1 MPNSIR
7 FFYEVEGFT
16 VPHPVRIRR
25 WLRSV
30 AEQEGRA
37 LNELSYIFCSDE
49 YLHRM
54 NVEYLNH
61 DTLTDIITF
70 DTAEGGGGLSGEVYI
85 SLHRVREN
93 AQTFSVPVEQEL
105 ARVMVHGILHLC
117 GHPDKQLSEIEEMR
131 RTENFY
137 LLQLNT

>member
-1 MPNSIR
+1 MSSSIR

-16 VPHPVRIRR
+16 VPHPIRIRR

-37 LNELSYIFCSDE
+37 VNELSYIFCSDE

-70 DTAEGGGGLSGEVYI
+70 DTAEEGGGLSGEIYI
-85 SLHRVREN
+85 SLERVKEN
-93 AQTFSVPVEQEL
+93 ARTFSFPVEQEL
-105 ARVMVHGILHLC
+105 ARVMVHGVLHLC
-117 GHPDKQLSEIEEMR
+117 GHPDKKPSEIHNMR
-131 RTENFY
+131 NLEDFY
-137 LLQLNT
+137 LSQRT